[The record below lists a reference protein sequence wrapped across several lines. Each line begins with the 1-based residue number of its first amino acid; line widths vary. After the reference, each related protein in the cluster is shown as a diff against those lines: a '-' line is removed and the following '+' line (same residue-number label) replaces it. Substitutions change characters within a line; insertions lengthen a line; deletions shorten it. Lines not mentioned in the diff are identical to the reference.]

1 MTHLAEP
8 VRLGVIGCGVI
19 AQRHLEGA
27 KESPLIEVV
36 AVADIREEAARQTA
50 GTFGVSTVYS
60 SAEQLLDDERVEAV
74 VLAMPADVRTKIAL
88 RAFARG
94 KHVLTEK
101 PVAMTGAEVKRMIE
115 AKGKLVGGCCSS
127 RHQFLPSA
135 ESATKFIAGG
145 VLGPLRTLHCRCFRA
160 AGERPKTSPPAWR
173 LSNSMN
179 GGGVLANWGCYDL
192 DYLLGLTGWSLR
204 PRLVLAQT
212 WKVPPQFEAHVA
224 PGSDAETH
232 FAAFVL
238 CEGGTVITIER
249 GEYMASQ
256 SENAWQIVG
265 TKGSL
270 HLQMRPGQGKKI
282 VHDDTTPESGVAS
295 SIFWEGDENSG
306 PSRVGPVLDFAAAI
320 REGRQ
325 PRTSLEQALI
335 IQKITDG
342 IYASAAQG
350 TAVEIN

>member
-1 MTHLAEP
+1 M
-8 VRLGVIGCGVI
+8 
-19 AQRHLEGA
+19 GA
-27 KESPLIEVV
+27 GAHPRNRRWS
-36 AVADIREEAARQTA
+36 
-50 GTFGVSTVYS
+50 
-60 SAEQLLDDERVEAV
+60 EQLPL
-74 VLAMPADVRTKIAL
+74 VRKAAIS
-88 RAFARG
+88 R
-94 KHVLTEK
+94 H
-101 PVAMTGAEVKRMIE
+101 
-115 AKGKLVGGCCSS
+115 GCCSS

-238 CEGGTVITIER
+238 CEGGTVGFWKIMNEH
-249 GEYMASQ
+249 GEEGRIQRIPSSMSTGRARNTSPPMRSRKGRASK
-256 SENAWQIVG
+256 SPQIWMELSV
-265 TKGSL
+265 
-270 HLQMRPGQGKKI
+270 
-282 VHDDTTPESGVAS
+282 EACGV
-295 SIFWEGDENSG
+295 
-306 PSRVGPVLDFAAAI
+306 LFAAHK
-320 REGRQ
+320 
-325 PRTSLEQALI
+325 PRP
-335 IQKITDG
+335 
-342 IYASAAQG
+342 
-350 TAVEIN
+350 